1 MGLLSQVR
9 LKQPT
14 ARSLSGKNLPQN
26 EAPQDGEVP
35 QDNGQGGPGGQS
47 QGIDSYTAANEYT
60 EDTTV
65 SNEKLESTGQTKTQS
80 SFSLEQM

>member
-1 MGLLSQVR
+1 ML
-9 LKQPT
+9 
-14 ARSLSGKNLPQN
+14 
-26 EAPQDGEVP
+26 